1 MLAQIK
7 QLKVNIDDRGCLTEI
22 FRLTDD
28 SYGFGQAYITTCTQ
42 GVIKAWH
49 RHKEQV
55 DRWYCVSGAARLGL
69 YNSESGVS
77 QTVVLSSSVPVLVT
91 IPAGIWHGF
100 TPAWGYREAA
110 ILNMPSTPYDM
121 ENPDEDRIG
130 PYEFN
135 YNWNPESR

>member
-1 MLAQIK
+1 MLAEVK

-55 DRWYCVSGAARLGL
+55 DRWYCVNGAARLGL
-69 YNSESGVS
+69 YNSETGQS
-77 QTVVLSSSVPVLVT
+77 QTVILTAAYPLLVT

-100 TPAWGYREAA
+100 TPAWGFRETA
-110 ILNMPSTPYDM
+110 ILNIISKPYNL
-121 ENPDEDRIG
+121 EHPDEDRVG
-130 PYEFN
+130 PYKFN
-135 YNWNPESR
+135 YSWNPESR

>member
-55 DRWYCVSGAARLGL
+55 DRWYCVGGVARLGL

-77 QTVVLSSSVPVLVT
+77 QTVVLSSSVPMLVT

-100 TPAWGYREAA
+100 TPAWGHREAA
-110 ILNMPSTPYDM
+110 ILNMPSTPYDIK
-121 ENPDEDRIG
+121 NPDEDRVG
-130 PYEFN
+130 PYEFD
-135 YNWNPESR
+135 YSWNPESR

>member
-1 MLAQIK
+1 MLVQIK

-28 SYGFGQAYITTCTQ
+28 PYGFGQAYITTCTQ

-55 DRWYCVSGAARLGL
+55 DRWYCINGAARLGL
-69 YNSESGVS
+69 YNSESKLS
-77 QTVVLSSSVPVLVT
+77 QTVILSSSVPVIVT

-100 TPAWGYREAA
+100 TPAWGYREAT
-110 ILNMPSTPYDM
+110 ILNMPSKPYNI
-121 ENPDEDRIG
+121 ENPDEDRVE
-130 PYEFN
+130 PYAFD
-135 YNWNPESR
+135 YNWNPKSR